1 MNSELIYE
9 YLDKIGRDG
18 YKLGLDRMQKTLK
31 ILGNPEKTFKIIHVA
46 GTNGKGSTS
55 TFIYQTLK
63 EHGYKTGLFTSPHI
77 INFYDRIKIDKEISE
92 EDFMRIFEIIKDTI
106 EENDIKVST
115 FEFITL
121 CAIYYF
127 AEQKCEYVVLEVGMG
142 GRLDATNATDE
153 TLLSVITKIGLDHQ
167 EYLGN
172 TLEEIAYEKAC
183 IMKQNG
189 RCVVYNQ
196 QESVLDVFR
205 EVAGE
210 RDNKLYICD
219 FDEAKNIEI
228 NATHNSFDWKNL
240 HIETRLVGRY
250 QLFNAQLALSAIDVL
265 RNELDLSDE
274 DIINGFKNA
283 YIPARFDVIR
293 HNPTVIYDGGHNA
306 DGVKALKSSI
316 ESVFGDKKI
325 VFVYGVL
332 KDKDYN
338 DEIKLIHENAKAFV
352 TFTPDSPRALKAED
366 LKKQIEAYSDNVVA
380 KSNVNDAVD
389 YAIEHFKDDVI
400 IIFGTLYSAEQAY
413 EHL

>member
-1 MNSELIYE
+1 MNSELVYE

-18 YKLGLDRMQKTLK
+18 YKLGLDRMKKTLK
-31 ILGNPEKTFKIIHVA
+31 LLGNPEKSFKIIHVT

-77 INFYDRIKIDKEISE
+77 INFFDRIKIDNEISE
-92 EDFMRIFEIIKDTI
+92 EDFMRIFEIIKKTI
-106 EENDIKVST
+106 EDNDIKVST

-127 AEQKCEYVVLEVGMG
+127 WENKCDYVVLEVGMG

-183 IMKQNG
+183 IMKENG
-189 RCVVYNQ
+189 RCVVYDQ
-196 QESVLDVFR
+196 QQSVLDVFK
-205 EVAGE
+205 EVAE
-210 RDNKLYICD
+210 DRNNKLYVAD
-219 FDEAKNIEI
+219 FNTAKNIHI
-228 NATHNSFDWKNL
+228 DATKNSFDWKNL
-240 HIETRLVGRY
+240 HIETRLVGKY
-250 QLFNAQLALSAIDVL
+250 QLYNAQLALTAIDIL
-265 RNELDLSDE
+265 KDELNLTDE

-283 YIPARFDVIR
+283 YIPARFDIIR
-293 HNPTVIYDGGHNA
+293 ENPTVIYDGGHNA

-316 ESVFGDKKI
+316 ESIYDDKKV

-332 KDKDYN
+332 KDKDYE
-338 DEIKLIHENAKAFV
+338 DEIKLIKENAKAFI
-352 TFTPDSPRALKAED
+352 TFTPDSPRALTSEK
-366 LKKQIEAYSDNVVA
+366 LKTQIEDYGMQAVA
-380 KSNVNDAVD
+380 KSDVNDALD
-389 YAIEHFKDDVI
+389 YAIKNYPEDVI

-413 EHL
+413 EHI